1 MKDHRHGCQQMD
13 FLWSTP
19 MTRAWPLSSPA
30 ALCDHPASLTP
41 EPAEPSLASLAG
53 IAVIDIDDQ
62 ADIGLVIER
71 ELRSSHD
78 LRFAGWLASP
88 EQLDEVI
95 AAERRHGFKGR
106 FAIVLDHNI
115 PGFDACEVIAGITH
129 RHPDANIII
138 FTGDVHG
145 CNRALAAG
153 VSACISK
160 DASLSDLTTA
170 IRAAG
175 AA

>member
-1 MKDHRHGCQQMD
+1 
-13 FLWSTP
+13 
-19 MTRAWPLSSPA
+19 MTLASPSPV
-30 ALCDHPASLTP
+30 ALRNHPASLGP
-41 EPAEPSLASLAG
+41 QPAAPSLASLAG

-62 ADIGLVIER
+62 ADIGMVIER
-71 ELRSSHD
+71 ELRSSRD

-88 EQLDEVI
+88 EHLDEVI
-95 AAERRHGFKGR
+95 AAERRRGFKGR

-129 RHPDANIII
+129 RHPDATIII

-145 CNRALAAG
+145 CDLALAAG